1 MNRIRVYTGG
11 AVAGNGYLFKTGENT
26 YIAIDAPE
34 GFADWIK
41 SKNPKAVITDLLI
54 THQHFD
60 HVQDAA
66 RMKEVFG
73 CAIHAGAAYSDQL
86 SLVDMAG
93 KEWNMDIEVP
103 PYEVDDL
110 IDDNKKAATWG
121 GLIWHLY
128 HVPGHSPDSIVYQL
142 PDEDILFSGDTIFAG
157 SIGRTD
163 LPGGNTKL
171 LLKGL
176 ENTILSQPLSTT
188 IFPGHGPYT
197 TVRNEKQTN
206 PYLY

>member
-11 AVAGNGYLFKTGENT
+11 AVEGNGYLFKTGENT

-41 SKNPKAVITDLLI
+41 SKNPKAAITDLLI

-60 HVQDAA
+60 HIQDAA
-66 RMKEVFG
+66 HMKEVFG
-73 CAIHAGAAYSDQL
+73 CTIHAAAPYSDDL
-86 SLVDMAG
+86 SLVEMAN
-93 KEWNMDIEVP
+93 KQWNMNLTVR

-110 IDDNKKAATWG
+110 IADDQKTATWG
-121 GLIWHLY
+121 DLIWHIH
-128 HVPGHSPDSIVYQL
+128 HVPGHSTDSIVYQL

-163 LPGGNTKL
+163 FPGGSAKL

-176 ENTILSQPLSTT
+176 ENKVLSQPPTTT

-197 TVRNEKQTN
+197 TVRNENQTN
-206 PYLY
+206 PYLS

>member
-41 SKNPKAVITDLLI
+41 SRNPQAVITDLLI

-60 HVQDAA
+60 HIQDAS
-66 RMKEVFG
+66 RMKEIFD
-73 CAIHAGAAYSDQL
+73 CTIHAAAPYSDEL
-86 SLVDMAG
+86 SLVDMANNQ
-93 KEWNMDIEVP
+93 WDMDLKIQ
-103 PYEVDDL
+103 PYVVDD
-110 IDDNKKAATWG
+110 IITEDKKTATWG
-121 GLIWHLY
+121 GLIWHLL
-128 HVPGHSPDSIVYQL
+128 HVPGHSSDSIVYQL
-142 PDEDILFSGDTIFAG
+142 PDEDIIFSGDTIFAG

-163 LPGGNTKL
+163 FPGGNAPL

-176 ENTILSQPLSTT
+176 EKKILSQPPTTT

-197 TVRNEKQTN
+197 TVRNENQTN
-206 PYLY
+206 PYLN